1 MARDTA
7 VERLCSEQEPQRTRH
22 RPKGI
27 VGSPRNGLP
36 STCAGAEKGN
46 VALNDLL
53 RVLWQRKL
61 IIIAIVAVVIAA
73 AFAATK
79 LDRKSV
85 V

>member
-1 MARDTA
+1 LEAPETVCRRPAR
-7 VERLCSEQEPQRTRH
+7 V
-22 RPKGI
+22 
-27 VGSPRNGLP
+27 PR
-36 STCAGAEKGN
+36 KDN

-79 LDRKSV
+79 LVTPNTSPPRRSR
-85 V
+85 